1 MSRVGTVVQCYHQ
14 RSENQ
19 RPWALYLS
27 LHIGLFGL
35 QVSPS
40 WSLYD
45 CYTSITHIYIS
56 TGSRLIGP
64 EGKKDSASQGPL
76 LPHSTLSDFL
86 SFSSS
91 FSVSVNFK
99 YNVLGW
105 PKSLF
110 EFSSDMKNL
119 R

>member
-1 MSRVGTVVQCYHQ
+1 MSRIGTVVHQ

-27 LHIGLFGL
+27 LRIGLFGL

-64 EGKKDSASQGPL
+64 EGKKDSAQPRSPSPSL
-76 LPHSTLSDFL
+76 STLSDFL